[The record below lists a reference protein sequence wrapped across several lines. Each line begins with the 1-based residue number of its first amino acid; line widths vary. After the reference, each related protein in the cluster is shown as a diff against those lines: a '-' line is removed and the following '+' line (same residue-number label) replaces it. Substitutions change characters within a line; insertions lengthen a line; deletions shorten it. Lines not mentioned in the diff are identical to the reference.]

1 MRLSG
6 ARCSR
11 VCFLCVT
18 WQRDA
23 LLVARLPLA
32 VLVHRAAL
40 AAGLLVA
47 DERRV
52 IFGADFVLHDGSL
65 GAGGGGTQTSVSGS
79 QRLIF
84 RPDAAARFS
93 PWRRCSCF
101 PETHTGP
108 NTTGSRW
115 CLPCSCSSPCTGRTA
130 RYPHLQK
137 CQHRQRMV

>member
-1 MRLSG
+1 MQLYSVR
-6 ARCSR
+6 
-11 VCFLCVT
+11 FLCVT

-65 GAGGGGTQTSVSGS
+65 GGVNTDVRVWKSEVNISAGRGGPFLTVEAVQLLPRDTH
-79 QRLIF
+79 
-84 RPDAAARFS
+84 
-93 PWRRCSCF
+93 W
-101 PETHTGP
+101 PEHHWQP
-108 NTTGSRW
+108 
-115 CLPCSCSSPCTGRTA
+115 LVFA
-130 RYPHLQK
+130 VQL
-137 CQHRQRMV
+137 